1 MFIRQMKTEKEG
13 GRGKSSV
20 HKTDKKPKKKEVE
33 GKVVFIRRMKTEK
46 KEVEGKVVFIRQMK
60 TEKEGGRGKSG
71 VHKADENRK
80 RRR

>member
-1 MFIRQMKTEKEG
+1 
-13 GRGKSSV
+13 
-20 HKTDKKPKKKEVE
+20 
-33 GKVVFIRRMKTEK
+33 
-46 KEVEGKVVFIRQMK
+46 MK